1 MKKRFF
7 MFAAVM
13 AVVALMTSCMKTE
26 ATVDVTVMKGG
37 QPVSDVMVYKFAD
50 NIGES
55 TTIYKSNANGSAKT
69 NGGGV
74 AHFDLKSPDDFAPS
88 SVGAEEKNTFYF
100 ATYDS
105 EDRRNGFVA
114 VTIRTGEKLSV
125 TINQE

>member
-1 MKKRFF
+1 
-7 MFAAVM
+7 M
-13 AVVALMTSCMKTE
+13 AIVALMTSCMKTE

-50 NIGES
+50 NLGES